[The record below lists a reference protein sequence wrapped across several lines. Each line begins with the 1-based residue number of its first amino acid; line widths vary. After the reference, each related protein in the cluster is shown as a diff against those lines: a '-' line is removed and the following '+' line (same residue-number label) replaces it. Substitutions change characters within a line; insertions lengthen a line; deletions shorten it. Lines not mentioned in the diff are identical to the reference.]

1 MNHATMRNM
10 KTISLTEQAYERI
23 AALKTSPK
31 DSFSKVILRAVPKR
45 GTAAQMLKDVR
56 KLPPLTQK
64 QFKLMREAA
73 AAQRDP
79 ERWRDPWK
87 TT

>member
-1 MNHATMRNM
+1 M
-10 KTISLTEQAYERI
+10 KTITLTDQAYERI

-56 KLPPLTQK
+56 KLPALTPRQA
-64 QFKLMREAA
+64 KLMEAVA

-79 ERWRDPWK
+79 KRWRDPWK
-87 TT
+87 AG

>member
-1 MNHATMRNM
+1 M
-10 KTISLTEQAYERI
+10 KTITLTDQAYERI

-31 DSFSKVILRAVPKR
+31 DSFSKVILRSVPKR
-45 GTAAQMLKDVR
+45 GTAAQMLKGAR
-56 KLPPLTQK
+56 ELPALTPTQAKLLQ
-64 QFKLMREAA
+64 QAA

-79 ERWRDPWK
+79 ARWRDPWQ

>member
-1 MNHATMRNM
+1 M
-10 KTISLTEQAYERI
+10 KTITLTEQAYERI

-45 GTAAQMLKDVR
+45 GTAAQMLKDAR
-56 KLPPLTQK
+56 KLPPLTPRQA
-64 QFKLMREAA
+64 KLVEEAA

-79 ERWRDPWK
+79 KRWRDPWK
-87 TT
+87 AA

>member
-1 MNHATMRNM
+1 M
-10 KTISLTEQAYERI
+10 KTITLTDQAYERI

-56 KLPPLTQK
+56 ELPPLTPQ
-64 QFKLMREAA
+64 QAKLMQDAA

-79 ERWRDPWK
+79 KRWRDPWK
-87 TT
+87 AA